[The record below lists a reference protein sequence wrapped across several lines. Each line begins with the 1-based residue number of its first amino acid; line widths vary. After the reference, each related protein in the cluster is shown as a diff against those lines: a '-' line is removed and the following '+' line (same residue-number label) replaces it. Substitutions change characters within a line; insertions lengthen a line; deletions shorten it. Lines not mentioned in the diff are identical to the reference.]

1 MRTDDGRALP
11 TFIGQALQG
20 EPVTVFGDGTQTRS
34 FCYVDDLVDGLV
46 RLVRFLEE
54 GSARDGPVVL
64 NLGNP
69 EEITVLQ
76 LAREII
82 DMTGSRSEI
91 VFRPLP
97 TDDPRVRCPDI
108 TRAVR
113 LLGWRPRV
121 SRREGLERTI
131 ADFRH
136 RLAPS
141 PAVSPL
147 PLWGRGL
154 G

>member
-1 MRTDDGRALP
+1 
-11 TFIGQALQG
+11 
-20 EPVTVFGDGTQTRS
+20 
-34 FCYVDDLVDGLV
+34 
-46 RLVRFLEE
+46 
-54 GSARDGPVVL
+54 
-64 NLGNP
+64 
-69 EEITVLQ
+69 

-131 ADFRH
+131 ADFRL
-136 RLAPS
+136 RLTTGVQQVTP
-141 PAVSPL
+141 
-147 PLWGRGL
+147 
-154 G
+154 